1 MYSTMDRIPH
11 FLCRGL
17 QRPVAALMVL
27 AALGT
32 TGPAF
37 ALKSDRDQP
46 VVVDADESE
55 LDFQTGLRIYRGN
68 VSVRQGSLL
77 IRGDKLEL
85 RYKDETLLD
94 ATAYGKPATF
104 RQRPDG
110 QEEEVHGEA
119 NRIVLD
125 DITDK
130 VHLYDNA
137 VMTQGQNTVKSNVVH
152 YDMNSSKVIIK
163 GGPGKTTDT
172 GAAGDSGG
180 RARVIIKPKD
190 SGK

>member
-1 MYSTMDRIPH
+1 MARYPCPAR
-11 FLCRGL
+11 RGCHRL
-17 QRPVAALMVL
+17 VTALLTL

-32 TGPAF
+32 TVPAV

-46 VVVDADESE
+46 IVVDADESE

-68 VSVRQGSLL
+68 VSVRQGTML

-110 QEEEVHGEA
+110 QAEEVHGQA
-119 NRIVLD
+119 RRIVLD

-137 VMTQGQNTVKSNVVH
+137 VVIQGQNTVKSNVVH
-152 YDMNSSKVIIK
+152 YDMNSSKVLIK
-163 GGPGKTTDT
+163 GGPGKTK
-172 GAAGDSGG
+172 GAGTAGGSGG
-180 RARVIIKPKD
+180 RARVIIRPKG
-190 SGK
+190 SAK

>member
-1 MYSTMDRIPH
+1 MPATMDRSPR
-11 FLCRGL
+11 LPRRGL
-17 QRPVAALMVL
+17 QRPLTALMVL

-32 TGPAF
+32 ATPAV
-37 ALKSDRDQP
+37 ALKTDRDQP
-46 VVVDADESE
+46 IVVDADESE

-68 VSVRQGSLL
+68 VSVRQGTML

-94 ATAYGKPATF
+94 ATAYGNPATF

-110 QEEEVHGEA
+110 EEEDVNGQA
-119 NRIVLD
+119 RRIVLD

-137 VMTQGQNTVKSNVVH
+137 VVTQGQNTIQSNVVH
-152 YDMNSSKVIIK
+152 YDMNSSKVLIK
-163 GGPGKTTDT
+163 GSPGKTTDT
-172 GAAGDSGG
+172 GTASGSGG